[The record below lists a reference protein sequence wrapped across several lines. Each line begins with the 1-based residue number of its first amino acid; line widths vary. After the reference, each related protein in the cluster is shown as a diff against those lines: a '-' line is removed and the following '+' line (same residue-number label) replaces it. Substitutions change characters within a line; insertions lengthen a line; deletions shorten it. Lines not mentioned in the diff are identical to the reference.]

1 MKIAVQLFC
10 QWQHTLQGFGVDQV
24 AAEQVFTRLIEAY
37 STSDRHYHTLKH
49 IDHVLS
55 IINTLQAY
63 AQDLTAVQLAAWF
76 HDVVYDTQAQD
87 NEERSA
93 DYACELLISLGI
105 PTNTLATVSRLI
117 LHTKNHQ
124 AATDDYDSYILLDAD
139 LAILAAHPDQYR
151 EYANAIRQEY
161 AWVPELDYIKGR
173 RQVLE
178 RFWQRQRIYFT
189 PLMFE
194 VAEQIAR
201 SNLQA
206 EIQILEQSHR

>member
-1 MKIAVQLFC
+1 MQLFC

-37 STSDRHYHTLKH
+37 STSDRYYHTLKH

-105 PTNTLATVSRLI
+105 PTNTLATVSSLI

-194 VAEQIAR
+194 VAEQIAK